1 MLHRLSGFIHLL
13 LIAVS
18 LSACTVESLVDSP
31 QEGPGSDVPAPGIP
45 RTAGYHAYWT
55 DAAWTTYDFSSIDV
69 LFFFDLAVGFDGAIS
84 DRNGWPEQWTDLIT
98 TANASRT
105 PIHVTVSILDADVY
119 RSVFGSEVA
128 TARLLDELAV
138 LASSEFV
145 SGIHLDVEIFEP
157 TAPALRLAFTTFVET
172 LAAVLDAD
180 RPDVALS
187 LFMVASDPSD
197 VYDER
202 SLASAVDFVV
212 VQGYDL
218 HWLTGETAGPVA
230 PLAGWGD
237 RNWHSILAR
246 LESLGVERRKML
258 FAVPFYGYEWPTEGP
273 DPGSRT
279 RGPGRLTTYVP
290 SLVGIPSSRD
300 QALLYGLQRD
310 PESGSPWY
318 HVQDS
323 TGWTQ
328 GWFEDS
334 VSLSEKVRYLKEQGL
349 GGMVAFPMAYGDSS
363 FHDVLH
369 SARMQP

>member
-1 MLHRLSGFIHLL
+1 MPHRYSGFFSLL
-13 LIAVS
+13 LFAAI
-18 LSACTVESLVDSP
+18 LSACTVESIVDSP
-31 QEGPGSDVPAPGIP
+31 QERPDPDAQSPTIP
-45 RTAGYHAYWT
+45 RAAGYHAYWT
-55 DAAWTTYDFSSIDV
+55 DAAWTAYDFSSIDA
-69 LFFFDLAVGFDGAIS
+69 LFFFDQTVGFDGSIS

-98 TANASRT
+98 TADASQT
-105 PIHVTVSILDADVY
+105 PIHVTVSILDANVY

-128 TARLLDELAV
+128 RARLMSELAAI
-138 LASSEFV
+138 ASSESV
-145 SGIHLDVEIFEP
+145 SGLHLDVEVFEP
-157 TAPALRLAFTTFVET
+157 TAPALRTAFTSFVET
-172 LAAVLDAD
+172 LAAILDAD
-180 RPDVALS
+180 YPEVALS

-202 SLASAVDFVV
+202 SLASAVDFVI

-218 HWLTGETAGPVA
+218 HWLTGDTAGPVA
-230 PLAGWGD
+230 PLTGWGD
-237 RNWHSILAR
+237 RNWHTILAR
-246 LESLGVERRKML
+246 LENLGVERRKML

-290 SLVGIPSSRD
+290 SLVGVPSSRD
-300 QALLYGLQRD
+300 QALLHGLQRD
-310 PESGSPWY
+310 PISGSPWY

-334 VSLSEKVRYLKEQGL
+334 VSLGEKVRYLTEQGL
-349 GGMVAFPMAYGDSS
+349 GGMVAFPLAYGDSS